1 MEHFSRYGLP
11 ADDEDIEGSDAVS
24 VGGGEVV
31 CCCFLCGHGGVLRMA
46 KAVQSLMLHA
56 HSRIAHIGVQ
66 EPKEGLVTSD
76 DSEMSQLRGFGMRS
90 RPGEQAQ
97 QQKRQRSQQA
107 QQQEGGSGDG
117 EIQEE
122 HSQEYSMRD
131 QAQDMEEGEAVCG
144 V

>member
-1 MEHFSRYGLP
+1 MS
-11 ADDEDIEGSDAVS
+11 
-24 VGGGEVV
+24 
-31 CCCFLCGHGGVLRMA
+31 
-46 KAVQSLMLHA
+46 
-56 HSRIAHIGVQ
+56 
-66 EPKEGLVTSD
+66 SD

-107 QQQEGGSGDG
+107 QQQEGGSGGG